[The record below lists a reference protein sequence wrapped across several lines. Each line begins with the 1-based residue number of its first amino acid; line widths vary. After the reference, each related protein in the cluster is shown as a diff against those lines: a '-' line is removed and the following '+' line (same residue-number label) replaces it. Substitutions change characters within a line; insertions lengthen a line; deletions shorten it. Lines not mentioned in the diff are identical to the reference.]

1 MQNKLAH
8 TAEHAFIGSLQ
19 KIIGKTLNVRKV
31 EHRDYD
37 NLVVITATGLKMD
50 TVIKAEMEVNS
61 LISQGRRIIIH
72 TFGSLAEAKSQL
84 PNLRANENRI
94 GSNKQI
100 RVIEIEDHDLA
111 ACVMDHAT
119 NLREC
124 GFFLITQM
132 NRIGSDYEI
141 NFVVS
146 DAAKNTALDFS
157 RKILN
162 ICKETGANYNTVDE
176 TVKKLR
182 QSNISYLE
190 KLRRLTGQVL
200 DNIESK
206 PTYDAGPCIISGTF
220 VGLLDEQVR
229 EFASRKIGESNL
241 VVVVVLANL
250 NSDLDSMA
258 NVVFARSES
267 LFNIDCNRM
276 FKEIASEW
284 GRGGGKSNFATGVM
298 RRENV
303 EEFIGTVVRELA
315 IK

>member
-19 KIIGKTLNVRKV
+19 KIIGKTLSVRKV

-119 NLREC
+119 DLREC

>member
-1 MQNKLAH
+1 MQDKLAH

-19 KIIGKTLNVRKV
+19 KLLGKTLSVRKV

-37 NLVVITATGLKMD
+37 NLVVITATDLNMD
-50 TVIKAEMEVNS
+50 TVIKAELEVNS

-72 TFGSLAEAKSQL
+72 AFHSLAEAKSQM

-94 GSNKQI
+94 ESNKQI
-100 RVIEIEDHDLA
+100 RVVEIEDHDLA

-124 GFFLITQM
+124 SFFLITRM
-132 NRIGSDYEI
+132 NRIGSEYEI

-146 DAAKNTALDFS
+146 DAAKSTALDFS
-157 RKILN
+157 LKILN
-162 ICKETGANYNTVDE
+162 ICKDTGANYNTIEE
-176 TVKKLR
+176 TIKKLR
-182 QSNISYLE
+182 QSNILYLE
-190 KLRRLTGQVL
+190 KLRVLTQQVL
-200 DNIESK
+200 DNIDSK
-206 PTYDAGPCIISGTF
+206 HTNNAGPCIISGTF

-229 EFASRKIGESNL
+229 EFASRKIAESNL
-241 VVVVVLANL
+241 VVVVLANL
-250 NSDLDSMA
+250 SSDLDSMA

-276 FKEIASEW
+276 FKEIASKW
-284 GRGGGKSNFATGVM
+284 GRGGGKSNFVSGII

-303 EEFIGTVVRELA
+303 EEFIRIIVREIV